1 VESMT
6 VAENLVLT
14 VAHRRQFSR
23 FGIIRRGAVRRYAE
37 GLIETYDVRVP
48 GPDVDAGALSGGNQQ
63 KVVVARECS
72 REPLVTVACY
82 PTQGLDFS
90 AMEFVWG
97 QLRARRA
104 DGAAVILASVDLDE
118 LLELS
123 DRILVLHDGRLVG
136 ETDADTATPEQL
148 GLMMGGAQAR

>member
-1 VESMT
+1 
-6 VAENLVLT
+6 
-14 VAHRRQFSR
+14 
-23 FGIIRRGAVRRYAE
+23 
-37 GLIETYDVRVP
+37 VP

-72 REPLVTVACY
+72 RQPLVTVACY
-82 PTQGLDFS
+82 PTQGLEFS
-90 AMEFVWG
+90 GMEFVWG